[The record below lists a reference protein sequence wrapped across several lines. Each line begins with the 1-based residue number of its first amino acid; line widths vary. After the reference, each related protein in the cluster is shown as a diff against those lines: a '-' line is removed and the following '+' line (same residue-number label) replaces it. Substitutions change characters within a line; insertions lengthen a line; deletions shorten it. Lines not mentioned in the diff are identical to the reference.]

1 MACATR
7 FHQVMI
13 EGGRVDRKSFV
24 DGTGITDDGSASM
37 SSRGVSIGG
46 PRRAWVFAA
55 AHLRTSGIL
64 LALSLLIAIVDIA
77 DPSFLSVANIF
88 NMLGQWALAGVMA
101 VGMTFVIIAGGF
113 DLSIASGFSL
123 CAIVA
128 ALLGADGYPLAV
140 AMLGALATGL
150 VVGGVNG
157 ALVAFFGINPFIAT
171 VGSGFILLGI
181 DFLATPSTYIR
192 VDQAGFDALGAGS
205 WLLFPFRGMILLAFL
220 VLGEAVLAKTVYG
233 RYVYAVGA
241 NATVSRLSGLPV
253 GLIVASTYVVSGL
266 CMGVAG
272 GLAASQL
279 GTAQARMEP
288 TIVYDVLAAVV
299 IGGTSLSGGAGA
311 MWRTAAG
318 LAILATISN
327 GFTLVGLNPLHQ
339 GIVKGG
345 IIILALAL
353 DSWTSQLPRFRPG

>member
-1 MACATR
+1 
-7 FHQVMI
+7 MI
-13 EGGRVDRKSFV
+13 GPGRVDEKSF
-24 DGTGITDDGSASM
+24 DTRADISGGDPASI
-37 SSRGVSIGG
+37 SIPDAGIGG
-46 PRRAWVFAA
+46 PSRTRVFAA

-64 LALSLLIAIVDIA
+64 LALLLLIAIVEIA
-77 DPSFLSVANIF
+77 DPSFLRVTNIF
-88 NMLGQWALAGVMA
+88 NTIGQWSLAGIMA
-101 VGMTFVIIAGGF
+101 VGMTLVIIAGGF

-128 ALLGADGYPLAV
+128 ALLGADGYPLSVAV
-140 AMLGALATGL
+140 LGAVATGL
-150 VVGGVNG
+150 AVGGVNG
-157 ALVAFFGINPFIAT
+157 ALVALLGINPFIAT
-171 VGSGFILLGI
+171 VGSGFIFLGI

-272 GLAASQL
+272 G
-279 GTAQARMEP
+279 
-288 TIVYDVLAAVV
+288 
-299 IGGTSLSGGAGA
+299 
-311 MWRTAAG
+311 
-318 LAILATISN
+318 
-327 GFTLVGLNPLHQ
+327 
-339 GIVKGG
+339 
-345 IIILALAL
+345 
-353 DSWTSQLPRFRPG
+353 